1 VVLEHVE
8 GRREEGSSIVA
19 TDQDRPDAHPPVPPD
34 KQPGKPAETLDE
46 RDPGS
51 AAKERE
57 AEAEEDRVDA
67 APREIT

>member
-1 VVLEHVE
+1 MNMAADE
-8 GRREEGSSIVA
+8 
-19 TDQDRPDAHPPVPPD
+19 DRPDAPPVPPD
-34 KQPGKPAETLDE
+34 KEPGEPGETLDE

>member
-1 VVLEHVE
+1 MPEHVE
-8 GRREEGSSIVA
+8 GTREEGSSIVA

-34 KQPGKPAETLDE
+34 QEPGEPGETIDE

-57 AEAEEDRVDA
+57 AEAEEARVDA